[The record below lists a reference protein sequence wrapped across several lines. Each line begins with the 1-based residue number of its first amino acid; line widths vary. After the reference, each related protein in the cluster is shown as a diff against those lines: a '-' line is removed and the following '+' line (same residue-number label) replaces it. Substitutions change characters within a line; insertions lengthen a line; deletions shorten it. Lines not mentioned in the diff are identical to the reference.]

1 MNYDCRTMG
10 ERISHRRQTLHIK
23 KNILAEKLNI
33 SNNQLSSIENGRVSP
48 SFDLFVQICKELEVT
63 PDYLLLGVMYSKNIP
78 KSIED
83 GLRLCT
89 KEDLDLINE
98 IVQFCVK
105 RGCK

>member
-10 ERISHRRQTLHIK
+10 EQISHRRQALHIK
-23 KNILAEKLNI
+23 QNILAEKLNI
-33 SNNQLSSIENGRVSP
+33 SNNHLSSIENGRVSP

-98 IVQFCVK
+98 IVQLCVK

>member
-1 MNYDCRTMG
+1 MVSCLMG
-10 ERISHRRQTLHIK
+10 DSTA
-23 KNILAEKLNI
+23 LASAI
-33 SNNQLSSIENGRVSP
+33 VRCCPNNHLSSIENGRVSP

>member
-1 MNYDCRTMG
+1 MVEYHQVS
-10 ERISHRRQTLHIK
+10 IY
-23 KNILAEKLNI
+23 
-33 SNNQLSSIENGRVSP
+33 SSKYV
-48 SFDLFVQICKELEVT
+48 KELEVT